1 MEHIWTSVVSTDG
14 FFLNESLRTADLGK
28 VTQRWPKLPKRWGYH

>member
-14 FFLNESLRTADLGK
+14 FFLNESLHTADLGK
-28 VTQRWPKLPKRWGYH
+28 VT